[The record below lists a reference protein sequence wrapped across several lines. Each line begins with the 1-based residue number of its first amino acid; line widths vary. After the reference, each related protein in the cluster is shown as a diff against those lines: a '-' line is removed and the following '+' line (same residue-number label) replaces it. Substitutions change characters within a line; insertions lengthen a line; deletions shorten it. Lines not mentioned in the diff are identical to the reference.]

1 MFINEAK
8 MDTSSVES
16 DLHLNGIRQH
26 QLLVLH
32 QVGYADA
39 GRTAAAVLAV
49 HHSAPPAGRLLVDG
63 VGAAVEVAVDVLIG
77 VVVHRNVQPLDG
89 VGGKRLLFGHVD
101 AERHRLLLDEL
112 DAASRAGVANE
123 QTFGDLTEL
132 QHPGPHRLRYLGE
145 VSLVAHERGGGKGLA
160 VHVLTG

>member
-1 MFINEAK
+1 M
-8 MDTSSVES
+8 ES
-16 DLHLNGIRQH
+16 NLHLNSIIQH

-39 GRTAAAVLAV
+39 GRTAAAIFAV

-63 VGAAVEVAVDVLIG
+63 VGAAVEVAVEVLIG

-89 VGGKRLLFGHVD
+89 GGGKRLLFGHVD

-112 DAASRAGVANE
+112 VAAGRAGVADE
-123 QTFGDLTEL
+123 QTLGYLTEL
-132 QHPGPHRLRYLGE
+132 QHRGRL
-145 VSLVAHERGGGKGLA
+145 
-160 VHVLTG
+160 